1 MKLFFRS
8 DEKKRKPEKQFR
20 NKRIFFQNQ
29 CSLKKDSEEVFDF
42 FYFFAEEPS
51 ERFELTQKKFPQE
64 RKKKNFS
71 AQTKKEQAL
80 ISFVKEDQSKSFD
93 LAFPSEFF

>member
-51 ERFELTQKKFPQE
+51 ERFELTQKNFPPRTKE
-64 RKKKNFS
+64 EKFS
-71 AQTKKEQAL
+71 AQTKKKNKL
-80 ISFVKEDQSKSFD
+80 
-93 LAFPSEFF
+93 

>member
-1 MKLFFRS
+1 MFV
-8 DEKKRKPEKQFR
+8 KKKT
-20 NKRIFFQNQ
+20 
-29 CSLKKDSEEVFDF
+29 LKKFSTF

-51 ERFELTQKKFPQE
+51 ERFELTQKNFPQE
-64 RKKKNFS
+64 RKKKNFLLK
-71 AQTKKEQAL
+71 QKKEQAL